1 MRIPHYIAS
10 WTHQLSLV
18 WRSFWLADGVF
29 TRLDYSIT
37 IRSAVWVCGVDTERL
52 LCWCDDQVA
61 ELPRRHRAAR
71 LKLIVTCDADR
82 SLYEQIVQGTCDWL
96 VVREQIA
103 QQLLPL
109 HANTQVTTRVLFFD
123 SIIDGLF
130 K

>member
-1 MRIPHYIAS
+1 
-10 WTHQLSLV
+10 
-18 WRSFWLADGVF
+18 
-29 TRLDYSIT
+29 
-37 IRSAVWVCGVDTERL
+37 
-52 LCWCDDQVA
+52 
-61 ELPRRHRAAR
+61 LPRRHRAAR